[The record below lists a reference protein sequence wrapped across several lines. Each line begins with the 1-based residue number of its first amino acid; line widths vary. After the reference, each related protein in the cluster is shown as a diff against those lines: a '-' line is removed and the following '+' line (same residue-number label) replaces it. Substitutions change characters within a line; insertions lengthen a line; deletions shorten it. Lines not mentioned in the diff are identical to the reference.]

1 MPANSAMNPGTE
13 AAPTAAVIGAGP
25 AGLMAAETLARAGL
39 GVTVFDRMPAP
50 GRKFL
55 LAGRGGLNLTHDE
68 ELERFLARYR
78 EGAARLRAAIEGFP
92 PSALRAWCEELGQ
105 ETFVG
110 TSGRVFPK
118 AMKSSPLLRAW
129 LTRLAALKAVFKP
142 RHRWAGWDADG
153 GLVFDTPA
161 GRVGATADV
170 TVFALGGGS
179 WPRLGSDG
187 HWTALFAAREIAI
200 SPLKPSNCG
209 FVADFSD
216 LFRARFEGQ
225 PLKGHRAAL
234 RGRRRPGR
242 GCHYQDRARRRR
254 DLRAVGAPARCSRA
268 RRRGHADRRFAP
280 RPPGGRVGA
289 RTRQAARQAI
299 VLERPAQGGQAFA
312 RCRRAAARGRAP
324 RRGAA
329 RLHGSCGHRRADK
342 GRAHPPHGNGQH
354 RAGHLDRR
362 RDRVRRVGP
371 ALYAA
376 APAGRLRRG
385 RNAGLGSADRRLS
398 VASLLLHRRGG
409 GKRCNRMA

>member
-1 MPANSAMNPGTE
+1 MKQGTE

-55 LAGRGGLNLTHDE
+55 LAGRGGLNLTHGE
-68 ELERFLARYR
+68 ELERFLPRYR
-78 EGAARLRAAIEGFP
+78 EGAPRLRAAIEAFP

-110 TSGRVFPK
+110 TSGRIFPK

-129 LTRLAALKAVFKP
+129 LIRLAALKAVFKP

-153 GLVFDTPA
+153 GLLFDTPA
-161 GRVGATADV
+161 GRVEATADV
-170 TVFALGGGS
+170 TVFALGGAS

-187 HWTALFAAREIAI
+187 HWTALFAARGIAI

-209 FVADFSD
+209 FAADFSD

-225 PLKGHRAAL
+225 PLKGLELHFEGEGVRGEAVITKTGLEGGAIYALSAPLRDAIERDGEAMLTADLRPGLPAAELERALAKPRGKQSFSNVLRKAVKLSPAATGLLQEAAHRAGTPLA
-234 RGRRRPGR
+234 
-242 GCHYQDRARRRR
+242 
-254 DLRAVGAPARCSRA
+254 SM
-268 RRRGHADRRFAP
+268 
-280 RPPGGRVGA
+280 
-289 RTRQAARQAI
+289 
-299 VLERPAQGGQAFA
+299 
-312 RCRRAAARGRAP
+312 AP
-324 RRGAA
+324 RR
-329 RLHGSCGHRRADK
+329 HRRADK

-362 RDRVRRVGP
+362 RDRVRRAGP
-371 ALYAA
+371 ALHAA
-376 APAGRLRRG
+376 APARRVRRG